1 LTRVLVV
8 EDDDAIAESLSE
20 LLRREGF
27 EVALAGSARSA
38 LEQAPSD
45 LVLLDLGLPDA
56 DGQELCRSLR
66 QRSTVPIIVITARG
80 AEDDRVTTLETG
92 ADDYVVK
99 PYGSRELV
107 ARIRAVLRRT
117 AAGAGNGDS
126 GPARVGAA
134 TSPQLIGTLEIDRRT
149 RKVRVGGS
157 EVACTPKEF
166 GILAV
171 LAEDP
176 GALVTRQQLLD
187 EVWGPH
193 WYGPTKMIDVHVAS
207 LRKKLGRPEW
217 VETVWGVGFRLEV
230 EASAED

>member
-1 LTRVLVV
+1 VTRVLVV
-8 EDDDAIAESLSE
+8 EDDDAIADSLAE
-20 LLRREGF
+20 LLHREGF
-27 EVALAGSARSA
+27 DVARAGTARSA
-38 LEQAPSD
+38 LEQGPTD
-45 LVLLDLGLPDA
+45 LVLLDLGLPDV

-66 QRSTVPIIVITARG
+66 KRSAVPIIVLTARG
-80 AEDDRVTTLETG
+80 AEDDRVMALETG

-117 AAGAGNGDS
+117 AGTSGNGDA
-126 GPARVGAA
+126 GRTRDGASM
-134 TSPQLIGTLEIDRRT
+134 SPVAIGELEIDRRT
-149 RKVRVGGS
+149 RRVRVGGS

-230 EASAED
+230 EASAKD